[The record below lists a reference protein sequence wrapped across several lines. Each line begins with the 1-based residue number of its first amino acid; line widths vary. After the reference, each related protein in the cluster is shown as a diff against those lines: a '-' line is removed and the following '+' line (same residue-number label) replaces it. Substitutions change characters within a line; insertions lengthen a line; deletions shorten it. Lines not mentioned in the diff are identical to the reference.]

1 MLSRN
6 WFPNSQSA
14 MRGICQKPGGG
25 GAMFSRPEKL
35 YVSFGVAAG
44 VVAAVVVGFGFM
56 GNRLLVLVVVGVL

>member
-14 MRGICQKPGGG
+14 MSGICQKPGGG

-35 YVSFGVAAG
+35 YVSFGVVA
-44 VVAAVVVGFGFM
+44 VVAVVVVGVGFM
-56 GNRLLVLVVVGVL
+56 GKRLLVLVVVGVL